1 MRLIDSSFIVAGLLL
16 QGLKQPHVVLIL
28 RRGRPLRGIFDVLQ
42 VAAHVRRYLLGLDCS
57 QGTIPTWG
65 VVRSALPGM
74 VDRHQPRLFR
84 IPIGGQITVPG
95 QKRWVYIFQEGSR
108 EGGDGYLIRCAFVPA
123 SDFPDAPGSD
133 SVDRRLAKPTGM
145 NRSGG

>member
-1 MRLIDSSFIVAGLLL
+1 
-16 QGLKQPHVVLIL
+16 
-28 RRGRPLRGIFDVLQ
+28 
-42 VAAHVRRYLLGLDCS
+42 
-57 QGTIPTWG
+57 
-65 VVRSALPGM
+65 M

-108 EGGDGYLIRCAFVPA
+108 EGGDDYLLLCAFVPA

-145 NRSGG
+145 NRSGGIGRDGVAVPAPRSGKVARKWSGGVEDDVGHFAGFPLSIEEGYELSGGTANI